1 MTSSLSFMGSYSGIS
16 MDTINQM
23 IEAESGKLVQY
34 TNQQKDLT
42 NEKNAWKDI
51 NTRLDSLYKKF
62 DALKENST
70 FDSKAVTNSND
81 SAVTVSASTEALEG
95 NYNVVVSRLATSSQL
110 TSGTIAN
117 MNNKPI
123 TEELGVSG
131 ELIIK
136 TASADSGTLDEQ
148 VTSIEV
154 EAGDSLKDIVTK
166 INDEAKEKK
175 TGMQASIID
184 NRIVLTDSNMGNR
197 NIEVTST
204 GSLASDLALDN
215 PISTTGTSDSTKA
228 SFSAGNSAE
237 LAVNGIKMTR
247 NSNTIT
253 DAVEGLTFTLKSV
266 SENNAVSNVKV
277 AEDTE
282 KTIKAVQDF
291 VDQYNSTMTFID
303 DQLDV
308 GDPSAEGNTTG
319 ALVGDSSLMRLQTQ
333 LRSMMTSS
341 SNDSNQSLKGL
352 SDLGI
357 EVDRYG
363 QAALDTAKLK
373 EQLAEN
379 SNTVQ
384 NFFFR
389 TEAVLDSEG
398 KETGETKEVGM
409 ASQMTT
415 FINEYVGEKTGIITT
430 KAKTIDGMMEDLDK
444 QITKFNERLETKR
457 TRYIEQFTALDVAM
471 MEAESQLNY
480 LMSQIGTTT
489 QQNK

>member
-62 DALKENST
+62 NALKETAT

-81 SAVTVSASTEALEG
+81 TAVTVSAGTEALEG

-110 TSGTIAN
+110 TSGIIDSEKN
-117 MNNKPI
+117 GKM
-123 TEELGVSG
+123 SG
-131 ELIIK
+131 SLNIK
-136 TASADSGTLDEQ
+136 TSVTNLDGSKADEKI
-148 VTSIEV
+148 TSIEV
-154 EAGDSLKDIVTK
+154 AAGDSLKDIVTK
-166 INDEAKEKK
+166 INDKAKEEKS
-175 TGMQASIID
+175 GMQASIID
-184 NRIVLTDSNMGNR
+184 NRIVLMDSNMGNR

-215 PISTTGTSDSTKA
+215 PVSTSSTTDSTKA

-237 LAVNGIKMTR
+237 LTVNGIIMTR

-266 SENNAVSNVKV
+266 SENNAVSTVKV

-308 GDPSAEGNTTG
+308 GDPSAEGNATG